1 MTHETENTVCESPVQ
16 LLLER
21 GLEGLPEGIA
31 MLLNL
36 AMRHER
42 EKVLSAAPYER
53 TEARRGHAN
62 GFKDR
67 TLRTRMGELDLRVPQ
82 VRGNVSFYPCVLERG
97 QRSERALA
105 AAVAEMY
112 VNGVSTRK
120 VKVVMEQLC
129 GFEVSSAQVSEAS
142 RMLDVE
148 LTKWRERPI
157 GCVPAIVLDAMYEK
171 VRVDG
176 NVLSCATLIATG
188 ILADGRRTVL
198 GVSVS
203 LSEAEVH
210 WRSFL
215 ESLKTRGLHGLRLVV
230 SDDHVGLK
238 AAVRAVFGTLPW
250 QRCQVHLQRNAQSYV
265 TKADL
270 RATVAADI
278 RAVFNAPD
286 RAEAQRLLDLTVA
299 KYETTQ
305 SKLAAWMAA
314 NIPDG
319 FAVFSLPAQCRRRL
333 RTSNMNEMLNRQVR
347 RRTRVATLFPNEAA
361 LLRLVSAVLM
371 EISEEWETGKVYLNM
386 NDTP

>member
-1 MTHETENTVCESPVQ
+1 MTHETERSACEAPIQ

-21 GLEGLPEGIA
+21 GLEGLPDGIA

-53 TEARRGHAN
+53 SETRRGHAN

-82 VRGNVSFYPCVLERG
+82 VRGEVSFYPSVLERG

-120 VKVVMEQLC
+120 VKAVMEQLC
-129 GFEVSSAQVSEAS
+129 GFEVSSAQVSEAARS
-142 RMLDVE
+142 LDGE
-148 LTKWRERPI
+148 LGKWRDRPV
-157 GCVPAIVLDAMYEK
+157 GCVPALVLDAMYEK
-171 VRVDG
+171 VRIDG
-176 NVLSCATLIATG
+176 NVVSCATLIATG
-188 ILADGRRTVL
+188 VLADGRRTVL

-210 WRSFL
+210 WRGFL
-215 ESLKTRGLHGLRLVV
+215 EGLKARGLHGLRLVV

-238 AAVRAVFGTLPW
+238 AGVRAAFGTIPW
-250 QRCQVHLQRNAQSYV
+250 QRCQTHLQRNAQGYI
-265 TKADL
+265 TKTEF
-270 RATVAADI
+270 RGPVAADI
-278 RAVFNAPD
+278 RAIFNAPD
-286 RAEAQRLLDLTVA
+286 RAEAQRLLEIAVA
-299 KYETTQ
+299 KYEKTQ
-305 SKLAAWMAA
+305 AKLAAWMDA

-319 FAVFSLPAQCRRRL
+319 LTVFALPAHCRRRL